1 MGEVKSMPRQ
11 RQAHG
16 ARGAFVKIE
25 RPIKAV
31 RDLPDLPVDRE
42 KLKWDYISKL
52 GRKRA
57 EEMLISVHEAQAIIN
72 GLKGDSFF

>member
-1 MGEVKSMPRQ
+1 M
-11 RQAHG
+11 
-16 ARGAFVKIE
+16 KIE

-72 GLKGDSFF
+72 GLKGETLHSLEG